1 MRRKIEDE
9 RDARACLRAAKAAR
23 VSVGEWARDNG
34 VDGRSLNAWR
44 INLSRAGASRAAAEP
59 RPRLVE
65 LVPTAPSRTEARYVV
80 HIDSARIEL
89 ADDFREE
96 TLLRL
101 VRALR
106 AC

>member
-1 MRRKIEDE
+1 MRKIEDE
-9 RDARACLRAAKAAR
+9 REARACLKAAKSSG
-23 VSVGEWARDNG
+23 VPLKVWARARG
-34 VDGRSLNAWR
+34 IDGRSLNAWR
-44 INLSRAGASRAAAEP
+44 INLGRTETHTRS

-65 LVPTAPSRTEARYVV
+65 LVPAPATSSACRYVV
-80 HIDSARIEL
+80 RVADATIEVG
-89 ADDFREE
+89 DDFLEE

>member
-1 MRRKIEDE
+1 MRRKIKDD
-9 RDARACLRAAKAAR
+9 RDARACLRAVRAAGI
-23 VSVGEWARDNG
+23 SAGEWAREHG

-44 INLSRAGASRAAAEP
+44 INLSRSGAPEEVEAK
-59 RPRLVE
+59 PRLVE
-65 LVPTAPSRTEARYVV
+65 LVPAAPSRAAARYVV
-80 HIDSARIEL
+80 HVDDARIEL

>member
-1 MRRKIEDE
+1 MRRKIENE
-9 RDARACLRAAKAAR
+9 QDARACLRSAKAAR
-23 VSVGEWARDNG
+23 LSIGEWARDNG

-44 INLSRAGASRAAAEP
+44 INLSRSRAPKEGAK
-59 RPRLVE
+59 PRLVE
-65 LVPTAPSRTEARYVV
+65 LVPAAPSRADARYVV
-80 HIDSARIEL
+80 HVDGARIEL

-96 TLLRL
+96 TLVRL

>member
-23 VSVGEWARDNG
+23 LSVGAWARDHG

-44 INLSRAGASRAAAEP
+44 INLARAGAGVEP
-59 RPRLVE
+59 SESKLRLVE
-65 LVPTAPSRTEARYVV
+65 LVPAAPQRADARYVV
-80 HIDSARIEL
+80 HFDGARIEL
-89 ADDFREE
+89 ADDFREK
-96 TLLRL
+96 TLVRL

-106 AC
+106 VC